1 MQQQSVAAVEQAQ
14 VAVQTAKLDLG
25 RTEVFAPT
33 DGYVT
38 NLNVRV
44 GDFASTGQATMA
56 LIDSHSFWIN
66 GYFEETK
73 LARVQEGDEAE
84 IRLMHSNA
92 RITGHVASIARGIT
106 DTNGVPGF

>member
-1 MQQQSVAAVEQAQ
+1 M
-14 VAVQTAKLDLG
+14 QTASFDPS

-44 GDFASTGQATMA
+44 GDFASTGAPTMA

-66 GYFEETK
+66 GCTSRSTK
-73 LARVQEGDEAE
+73 LRT
-84 IRLMHSNA
+84 RS
-92 RITGHVASIARGIT
+92 RGRR
-106 DTNGVPGF
+106 G